1 MAKQQNEEQRVKQVA
16 KETSIVVEDALRS
29 IASNIGQVF
38 QDALSEGQDISKAMV
53 SDIQGGL
60 NSLAKVSKTLA
71 EAQSKAVQGALT
83 QRDITREMEQRNAKI
98 FAIKAQIAI
107 AGNNELEVTKKLKE
121 QLAEI
126 EDSNVEIEKALKAQ
140 LDYSQKIEKNM
151 GLFGSALKGA
161 ERLTSKLGL
170 SGINTVFEKAKD
182 AAQAKAKALA
192 DSGKKAGGVVN
203 KVKVLAAGLGALGKG
218 IKEAFSFETIALGA
232 VGLMKKLFSFI
243 KEGYEEGKKAAAR
256 ISGEN
261 VEIARSLGLA
271 QGPANK
277 LAASVAGMGPTT
289 AATKQSITAIYGA
302 LGSTEKLSK
311 STLKTFVQ
319 LNTFAGFSAEA
330 LAKFQKFAKLS
341 GQDAGVMVKQ
351 MADTALEQI
360 KTNKLAISEKQLLEE
375 VSDVSGTIK
384 LRFAQQPKELVKA
397 VAASKKLGLNMEQI
411 KNAAESLLNIEDSIA
426 AEMEAELMTG
436 KDLNLEK
443 ARELALA
450 GKSEEAVKLIAD
462 QMGGAAEYSK
472 LNVLEQE
479 SLAKV
484 LGMNRDE
491 FANMAMAQKENIS
504 ANGDLVDGQKDGL
517 KAMQSQT
524 SLQETLEERERR
536 REEASIGMF
545 NALGPAMAK
554 LEDTFIKIKRIFTN
568 FIADN
573 IVKPLADFVT
583 SPKGQKFLDALPGM
597 LQKGLE
603 KIKSMVPYIMKG
615 VGLVMEFIKA
625 NPWLSAAA
633 GIGGPLLLKGI
644 SSLAAGASALRGAT
658 KYTPMYVKNVDGGA
672 GAAGAAEDL
681 IGQAGKAGFF
691 KQLKTLF
698 TKPGVMFRAL
708 AMKGGMFGKVLG
720 KTGMLLGKFGSGLG
734 KVVGSLGKFGNSLLK
749 MGGSLLSKVGG
760 SLGKFFKGAGETL
773 FGKSYK
779 GGQFM
784 KGGGR
789 AAAGGQ
795 RSGGLFSKLWSG
807 AKNVAGKAW
816 SGATNVAGKAFSGVK
831 SVAKSVGG
839 AISKLNPLSALK
851 SGLIGKAGKFIGKA
865 IKGGGLLSALFGAAD
880 IAGILMSKSSP
891 IDKAKMI
898 LPSAAGTI
906 GSILGTVAGS
916 VLGPLGSIGG
926 GLLGQYIGSW
936 IGSSKPIQNA
946 LAPPLAKALGGD
958 DVADDFVM
966 QNGKVQRFRKD
977 DIVMGGTSLNK
988 GGDEKVI
995 RLLERLVSAAEK
1007 GGHVYIDGNKV
1018 GTALA
1023 LKNYRSR

>member
-1 MAKQQNEEQRVKQVA
+1 MAKQQNEEQRVKQIA
-16 KETSIVVEDALRS
+16 KETSVVVEDALRS
-29 IASNIGQVF
+29 IASNIGQIF
-38 QDALSEGQDISKAMV
+38 QDALSQGQDVSKAMV
-53 SDIQGGL
+53 GDIKGGL
-60 NSLAKVSKTLA
+60 NNLAKVSKTLA
-71 EAQSKAVQGALT
+71 EAQNRAVQGALK
-83 QRDITREMEQRNAKI
+83 QRDITKEMERRNAQI
-98 FAIKAQIAI
+98 FAIKAQIEI
-107 AGNNELEVTKKLKE
+107 AERNGVKNTKELYDELSKIEQTNSEIESSLNE
-121 QLAEI
+121 QL
-126 EDSNVEIEKALKAQ
+126 K
-140 LDYSQKIEKNM
+140 YSQKIEKNM
-151 GLFGSALKGA
+151 GLFGTALKGA

-203 KVKVLAAGLGALGKG
+203 KVKVLASGLGALGKG
-218 IKEAFSFETIALGA
+218 IKEAFSFETIAFGA
-232 VGLMKKLFSFI
+232 IGLIKKLFNFV
-243 KEGYEEGKKAAAR
+243 KEGYEEGKRAAAR
-256 ISGEN
+256 ISEEN
-261 VEIARSLGLA
+261 VQIARSLGLA

-289 AATKQSITAIYGA
+289 AATKQSIQAIYGA

-360 KTNKLAISEKQLLEE
+360 KSNKLAISEKQLLEE

-411 KNAAESLLNIEDSIA
+411 KSAAESLLNIEDSIA
-426 AEMEAELMTG
+426 NEMEAELLTG
-436 KDLNLEK
+436 KELNLEK

-450 GKSEEAVKLIAD
+450 GKNEEAMALIKE
-462 QMGGAAEYSK
+462 QLGGAEEFAK
-472 LNVLEQE
+472 LNVVQQE
-479 SLAKV
+479 ALAKTI
-484 LGMNRDE
+484 GMNKDE

-524 SLQETLEERERR
+524 SLQEQLEERERR

-554 LEDTFIKIKRIFTN
+554 LEETFIKIKRIFTN

-573 IVKPLADFVT
+573 IVKPLADYVT
-583 SPKGQKFLDALPGM
+583 SPQGQKFLDALPGL

-603 KIKSMVPYIMKG
+603 KVKSMVPYIMKG
-615 VGLVMEFIKA
+615 VGMVWDFIKA
-625 NPWLSAAA
+625 NPWLSAVA
-633 GIGGPLLLKGI
+633 GMGGPLLLKGI
-644 SSLAAGASALRGAT
+644 SALASGMSALRGAT
-658 KYTPMYVKNVDGGA
+658 AYTPMYVKNVDGGSGGA
-672 GAAGAAEDL
+672 GGAGGDL
-681 IGQAGKAGFF
+681 VAQAGKAGFF

-698 TKPGVMFRAL
+698 TKPSVMFRAL

-720 KTGMLLGKFGSGLG
+720 KTGMLIGKLGSKLGGFVGKFGGLLKKAG
-734 KVVGSLGKFGNSLLK
+734 SALGGLVKKVGSKAGSFLSSAWKGVKGLAGKAI
-749 MGGSLLSKVGG
+749 GGAK
-760 SLGKFFKGAGETL
+760 SLG
-773 FGKSYK
+773 GKAL
-779 GGQFM
+779 GGL
-784 KGGGR
+784 
-789 AAAGGQ
+789 ASAGGAVADF
-795 RSGGLFSKLWSG
+795 GGKALSG
-807 AKNVAGKAW
+807 AK
-816 SGATNVAGKAFSGVK
+816 
-831 SVAKSVGG
+831 SVVKSVGG
-839 AISKLNPLSALK
+839 AVSKLNPLKALK
-851 SGLIGKAGKFIGKA
+851 DGLTGKAGKFIGKA
-865 IKGGGLLSALFGAAD
+865 VKGGGLLSALFGMAD
-880 IAGILMSKSSP
+880 IAGILSGKSSP
-891 IDKAKMI
+891 MDKAKMI

-916 VLGPLGSIGG
+916 VLGPLGSFGG
-926 GLLGQYIGSW
+926 GILGQYIGSW

-988 GGDEKVI
+988 GGDEKVV
-995 RLLERLVSAAEK
+995 RLLERLVSAVEK

-1023 LKNYRSR
+1023 LHNYRSR

>member
-29 IASNIGQVF
+29 IASNIGQIF
-38 QDALSEGQDISKAMV
+38 QDALSSGQDISKTMV

-60 NSLAKVSKTLA
+60 NSLAKVSKALA
-71 EAQSKAVQGALT
+71 EAQSKAVQGALK

-98 FAIKAQIAI
+98 FAIKAQIEI
-107 AGNNELEVTKKLKE
+107 AERNGVKNTKELYDELSKIEQTNSDIESSLNE
-121 QLAEI
+121 QL
-126 EDSNVEIEKALKAQ
+126 K
-140 LDYSQKIEKNM
+140 YSQKIEKNM
-151 GLFGSALKGA
+151 GLFGTALKGA

-192 DSGKKAGGVVN
+192 DSGKKAGGVIN

-232 VGLMKKLFSFI
+232 VGLIKKLFSFI

-341 GQDAGVMVKQ
+341 GQDAGVIVKQ

-411 KNAAESLLNIEDSIA
+411 KSAAESLLNIEDSIA
-426 AEMEAELMTG
+426 NEMEAELLTG
-436 KDLNLEK
+436 KELNLEK

-450 GKSEEAVKLIAD
+450 GKNEEAMALIKE
-462 QMGGAAEYSK
+462 QLGGAEEFAK
-472 LNVLEQE
+472 LNVVQQE
-479 SLAKV
+479 ALAKTI
-484 LGMNRDE
+484 GMNKDE
-491 FANMAMAQKENIS
+491 FANMAMAQKENIA
-504 ANGDLVDGQKDGL
+504 ANGDLVDGQKDGI

-524 SLQETLEERERR
+524 SLQESLEERERR

-545 NALGPAMAK
+545 NALGPAMFK
-554 LEDTFIKIKRIFTN
+554 LEETFIKIKRIFTN
-568 FIADN
+568 FIAEN

-583 SPKGQKFLDALPGM
+583 SPKGQKFLDELPGR
-597 LQKGLE
+597 LQKGLD
-603 KIKSMVPYIMKG
+603 KIKSMVPFIMKG

-644 SSLAAGASALRGAT
+644 SALASGMQAASALRGAT
-658 KYTPMYVKNVDGGA
+658 KYTPMYVKNVDGAA
-672 GAAGAAEDL
+672 GAAGAAGDL
-681 IGQAGKAGFF
+681 VGQAGKAGFF

-708 AMKGGMFGKVLG
+708 AMKGGRFGKVLG
-720 KTGMLLGKFGSGLG
+720 KTGMLLGKFGGGLG
-734 KVVGSLGKFGNSLLK
+734 KVVGSLGKFGSSLLK
-749 MGGSLLSKVGG
+749 MGGSLLSKLGGGAKSLAKSGG
-760 SLGKFFKGAGETL
+760 SLLGKAF
-773 FGKSYK
+773 
-779 GGQFM
+779 
-784 KGGGR
+784 
-789 AAAGGQ
+789 
-795 RSGGLFSKLWSG
+795 GGLKSLGSKALG
-807 AKNVAGKAW
+807 AVGDVAGKAW
-816 SGATNVAGKAFSGVK
+816 SGAK
-831 SVAKSVGG
+831 SVAKTVGSTV
-839 AISKLNPLSALK
+839 SKLNPLTALK
-851 SGLIGKAGKFIGKA
+851 EGLTSKAGKFIGKA
-865 IKGGGLLSALFGAAD
+865 VKSGGLISALFGAAD
-880 IAGILMSKSSP
+880 IAGILSSKSSP
-891 IDKAKMI
+891 LDKAKMI
-898 LPSAAGTI
+898 LPSASGTI

-946 LAPPLAKALGGD
+946 LAPPLAKALGGE

-1018 GTALA
+1018 GTTLA
-1023 LKNYRSR
+1023 LSNYRQQ

>member
-16 KETSIVVEDALRS
+16 KETAVVVEDALRS
-29 IASNIGQVF
+29 IASNVGKIF
-38 QDALSEGQDISKAMV
+38 QDALSESQDVSKAMV
-53 SDIQGGL
+53 SDVKSGL
-60 NSLAKVSKTLA
+60 NSLAKVSKLLA
-71 EAQSKAVQGALT
+71 ETQLKATQGALK
-83 QRDITREMEQRNAKI
+83 QRDITQEIAKRNAQI
-98 FAIKAQIAI
+98 FAIKAQIEI
-107 AGNNELEVTKKLKE
+107 AERNGVKNTKALYDELSKIEQSNQEIESSLNE
-121 QLAEI
+121 QL
-126 EDSNVEIEKALKAQ
+126 K
-140 LDYSQKIEKNM
+140 YSQKIEKNM
-151 GLFGSALKGA
+151 GLFGATLKGA
-161 ERLTSKLGL
+161 EKLTSKLGL
-170 SGINTVFEKAKD
+170 SGINTVFEKAAE
-182 AAQAKAKALA
+182 AAQEKAKALA
-192 DSGKKAGGVVN
+192 DSGKKAGGVIN
-203 KVKVLAAGLGALGKG
+203 KVKVLASGLKGLGKG
-218 IKEAFSFETIALGA
+218 IKEAFSFEAVAFGAFAL
-232 VGLMKKLFSFI
+232 VKKLFGFI
-243 KEGYEEGKKAAAR
+243 KDGYEEGKAAAAR

-426 AEMEAELMTG
+426 NEMEAELLTG
-436 KDLNLEK
+436 KELNLEK

-450 GKSEEAVKLIAD
+450 GKNEEAMALIKE
-462 QMGGAAEYSK
+462 QLGGAEEFAR
-472 LNVLEQE
+472 LNVVQQE
-479 SLAKV
+479 ALAKTI
-484 LGMNRDE
+484 GMNKDE

-504 ANGDLVDGQKDGL
+504 AQGDLVDGQKDGI

-524 SLQETLEERERR
+524 SLQESLEERERR

-545 NALGPAMAK
+545 NALGPAMFK
-554 LEDTFIKIKRIFTN
+554 LEETFIKIKKIFTN
-568 FIADN
+568 FIAEN

-583 SPKGQKFLDALPGM
+583 SPKGQKFLDELPGK
-597 LQKGLE
+597 LQKGLD
-603 KIKSMVPYIMKG
+603 KIKSMVPFIMKG
-615 VGLVMEFIKA
+615 VGMVTEFIKA

-633 GIGGPLLLKGI
+633 GVATPLLLKGI
-644 SSLAAGASALRGAT
+644 SALASGASALRGAT
-658 KYTPMYVKNVDGGA
+658 KYTPMYVKNVDGGG

-681 IGQAGKAGFF
+681 VGQAGKAGFF

-708 AMKGGMFGKVLG
+708 AAKGGMFGKVLG

-734 KVVGSLGKFGNSLLK
+734 KVIGSIGKFGRSLLK
-749 MGGSLLSKVGG
+749 MGGSLLSKLGGGAKSLAKSGG
-760 SLGKFFKGAGETL
+760 SLLGKAF
-773 FGKSYK
+773 
-779 GGQFM
+779 
-784 KGGGR
+784 
-789 AAAGGQ
+789 
-795 RSGGLFSKLWSG
+795 GGLKSMG
-807 AKNVAGKAW
+807 GKAL
-816 SGATNVAGKAFSGVK
+816 GAVGDVAGKAFSGAK

-839 AISKLNPLSALK
+839 AVSKLNPLTALK
-851 SGLIGKAGKFIGKA
+851 EGLTSKAGKFIGKA
-865 IKGGGLLSALFGAAD
+865 VKSGGLISALFGAAD
-880 IAGILMSKSSP
+880 IAGILSSKSSP
-891 IDKAKMI
+891 MDKAKMI
-898 LPSAAGTI
+898 LPSASGTI

-916 VLGPLGSIGG
+916 VLGPVGSIGG

-946 LAPPLAKALGGD
+946 LAPPLAKALGGE

-966 QNGKVQRFRKD
+966 QNGRVQRFRKD

-988 GGDEKVI
+988 GGDEKVV
-995 RLLERLVSAAEK
+995 RLLERLVSVVEK
-1007 GGHVYIDGNKV
+1007 GGNVYIDGNKV
-1018 GTALA
+1018 GTTLA
-1023 LKNYRSR
+1023 LQNYRSR

>member
-29 IASNIGQVF
+29 IASNIGQIF
-38 QDALSEGQDISKAMV
+38 QDALSAGQDVSKSMV
-53 SDIQGGL
+53 SDIKGGL
-60 NSLAKVSKTLA
+60 NSLAKVSKALA

-98 FAIKAQIAI
+98 FAIKAQIEI
-107 AGNNELEVTKKLKE
+107 AERNGVKNTKELYNELSKIEQTNSEIEASLKE
-121 QLAEI
+121 QL
-126 EDSNVEIEKALKAQ
+126 N
-140 LDYSQKIEKNM
+140 YSRKIEKNM
-151 GLFGSALKGA
+151 GLFGTALKGA
-161 ERLTSKLGL
+161 GRLTSKLGL

-232 VGLMKKLFSFI
+232 IGLMKKLFSFI
-243 KEGYEEGKKAAAR
+243 KNSYEEGKKAAAR
-256 ISGEN
+256 ISAEN

-351 MADTALEQI
+351 MANTALEQI

-411 KNAAESLLNIEDSIA
+411 KSAAESLLNIEDSIA

-517 KAMQSQT
+517 KAMKSQT
-524 SLQETLEERERR
+524 SLQESLEERERR

-554 LEDTFIKIKRIFTN
+554 LEDTFIRIKKIFTN

-573 IVKPLADFVT
+573 IVKPLADYVT
-583 SPKGQKFLDALPGM
+583 SPKGQKFLDELPGKF
-597 LQKGLE
+597 QKGLE
-603 KIKSMVPYIMKG
+603 KIKAMVPYIIKG
-615 VGLVMEFIKA
+615 VGIVMEFIKA
-625 NPWLSAAA
+625 NPWLSAII
-633 GIGGPLLLKGI
+633 GIGGPLLIKGI
-644 SSLAAGASALRGAT
+644 SALASGLGALRGAT
-658 KYTPMYVKNVDGGA
+658 KYTPMYVKSVDQIGGA
-672 GAAGAAEDL
+672 GL
-681 IGQAGKAGFF
+681 F
-691 KQLKTLF
+691 KQAKTLF
-698 TKPGVMFRAL
+698 TKPKVMFRAL
-708 AMKGGMFGKVLG
+708 AMQGKRFGKVLG

-734 KVVGSLGKFGNSLLK
+734 KVVGSLGKFGGSLLV
-749 MGGSLLSKVGG
+749 MGKSLLSKVGG
-760 SLGKFFKGAGETL
+760 SLGNFFKGAGDKL
-773 FGKSYK
+773 FGKLYK

-795 RSGGLFSKLWSG
+795 RSGGLLS
-807 AKNVAGKAW
+807 
-816 SGATNVAGKAFSGVK
+816 KAFSGIKSIGGKALGGIK

-851 SGLIGKAGKFIGKA
+851 SGLTGKASKFIGKA
-865 IKGGGLLSALFGAAD
+865 VKSGGLISALFGAAD

-891 IDKAKMI
+891 MDKAKMV

-916 VLGPLGSIGG
+916 VLGP
-926 GLLGQYIGSW
+926 
-936 IGSSKPIQNA
+936 
-946 LAPPLAKALGGD
+946 
-958 DVADDFVM
+958 
-966 QNGKVQRFRKD
+966 
-977 DIVMGGTSLNK
+977 
-988 GGDEKVI
+988 
-995 RLLERLVSAAEK
+995 
-1007 GGHVYIDGNKV
+1007 
-1018 GTALA
+1018 
-1023 LKNYRSR
+1023 

>member
-1 MAKQQNEEQRVKQVA
+1 MAKQNEEQRVKQVA

-29 IASNIGQVF
+29 IASNIGQIF

-60 NSLAKVSKTLA
+60 NSLAKVSKALA
-71 EAQSKAVQGALT
+71 ESQSKAVQGALK

-107 AGNNELEVTKKLKE
+107 AGNSELEVTKKLKE
-121 QLAEI
+121 QLVEI
-126 EDSNVEIEKALKAQ
+126 EEANVEIEKALKEQ
-140 LDYSQKIEKNM
+140 LKYSQKIEKNM
-151 GLFGSALKGA
+151 GLFGTALKGA

-192 DSGKKAGGVVN
+192 DSGKKAGGVIN
-203 KVKVLAAGLGALGKG
+203 KVKVLGAGLGALGKG
-218 IKEAFSFETIALGA
+218 IKEAFSFETIAFGA
-232 VGLMKKLFSFI
+232 IGLMKKLFSFI
-243 KEGYEEGKKAAAR
+243 KEGYEEGKRAAAR

-319 LNTFAGFSAEA
+319 LNTFAGFSADA

-411 KNAAESLLNIEDSIA
+411 KSAAESLLNIEDSIA
-426 AEMEAELMTG
+426 NEMEAELLTG
-436 KDLNLEK
+436 KELNLEK

-450 GKSEEAVKLIAD
+450 GKNEEAMALIKE
-462 QMGGAAEYSK
+462 QLGGAEEFAK
-472 LNVLEQE
+472 LNVVQQE
-479 SLAKV
+479 ALAKTI
-484 LGMNRDE
+484 GMNKDE

-524 SLQETLEERERR
+524 SLQEQLEERERR

-545 NALGPAMAK
+545 NALGPLMAK
-554 LEDTFIKIKRIFTN
+554 LDKTFTKIKADFTN
-568 FIADN
+568 FIAKN
-573 IVKPLADFVT
+573 IVQPLVDYAM
-583 SPKGQKFLDALPGM
+583 SPQGQKFIDSIPGR
-597 LQKGLE
+597 LQKGYKFIE
-603 KIKSMVPYIMKG
+603 SMIPKVIEG
-615 VGLVMEFIKA
+615 VKAVKQFIQS
-625 NPWLSAAA
+625 NPWLTAAITAA
-633 GIGGPLLLKGI
+633 GPALFKVLPSVI
-644 SSLAAGASALRGAT
+644 SGLSALRGSS
-658 KYTPMYVKNVDGGA
+658 KYMPMFVKNVDSGLGGA
-672 GAAGAAEDL
+672 GGDL
-681 IGQAGKAGFF
+681 VAQAGKAGFF

-708 AMKGGMFGKVLG
+708 AQKGGMFGKVLG

-734 KVVGSLGKFGNSLLK
+734 KVVGSLGKFGGSLLK
-749 MGGSLLSKVGG
+749 MGSGL
-760 SLGKFFKGAGETL
+760 LGKLGGGL
-773 FGKSYK
+773 KSLAK
-779 GGQFM
+779 
-784 KGGGR
+784 KGGGLL
-789 AAAGGQ
+789 G
-795 RSGGLFSKLWSG
+795 SVFSG
-807 AKNVAGKAW
+807 AKSLGSKAL
-816 SGATNVAGKAFSGVK
+816 GAVGGVAGKAFSGVK

-839 AISKLNPLSALK
+839 AVSKLNPLTALK
-851 SGLIGKAGKFIGKA
+851 DGLTSKAGKFIGKA
-865 IKGGGLLSALFGAAD
+865 VKSGGLISALFGAAD
-880 IAGILMSKSSP
+880 LAGILSSKSSP
-891 IDKAKMI
+891 MDKAKMI
-898 LPSAAGTI
+898 IPSAAGTI

-916 VLGPLGSIGG
+916 ILGPVGSLGG

-946 LAPPLAKALGGD
+946 LAPPLAKALGGE
-958 DVADDFVM
+958 DVADDFIM

-988 GGDEKVI
+988 GGSDEKVV
-995 RLLERLVSAAEK
+995 RLLERLVSAVEK

-1018 GTALA
+1018 GTTLA

>member
-29 IASNIGQVF
+29 IASNIGQIF
-38 QDALSEGQDISKAMV
+38 QDALSAGQDVSKSMV
-53 SDIQGGL
+53 SDIKGGL
-60 NSLAKVSKTLA
+60 NSLAKVSKALA

-98 FAIKAQIAI
+98 FAIKAQIEI
-107 AGNNELEVTKKLKE
+107 AERNGVKNTKELYNELSKIEQTNSEIEASLKE
-121 QLAEI
+121 QL
-126 EDSNVEIEKALKAQ
+126 N
-140 LDYSQKIEKNM
+140 YSRKIEKNM
-151 GLFGSALKGA
+151 GLFGTALKGA
-161 ERLTSKLGL
+161 GRLTSKLGL

-232 VGLMKKLFSFI
+232 IGLMKKLFSFI
-243 KEGYEEGKKAAAR
+243 KNSYEEGKKAAAR
-256 ISGEN
+256 ISAEN

-351 MADTALEQI
+351 MANTALEQI

-411 KNAAESLLNIEDSIA
+411 KSAAESLLNIEDSIA
-426 AEMEAELMTG
+426 NEMEAELLTG
-436 KDLNLEK
+436 KELNLEK

-450 GKSEEAVKLIAD
+450 GKNEEAMALIKE
-462 QMGGAAEYSK
+462 QLGGAEEFAK
-472 LNVLEQE
+472 LNVVQQE
-479 SLAKV
+479 ALAKTI
-484 LGMNRDE
+484 GMNKDE

-524 SLQETLEERERR
+524 SLQESLEERERR

-545 NALGPAMAK
+545 NALRPAMEK
-554 LEDTFIKIKRIFTN
+554 LEDTFIRIKKIFTN

-573 IVKPLADFVT
+573 IVKPLADYVT
-583 SPKGQKFLDALPGM
+583 SPKGQKFLDELPGKF
-597 LQKGLE
+597 QKGLE
-603 KIKSMVPYIMKG
+603 KIKAMVPYIIKG
-615 VGLVMEFIKA
+615 VGIVMDFIKA
-625 NPWLSAAA
+625 NPWISAIV
-633 GIGGPLLLKGI
+633 GIGGPLLIKGI
-644 SSLAAGASALRGAT
+644 SALSSGLSALRGSN
-658 KYTPMYVKNVDGGA
+658 KRLPMYVKNVDGA
-672 GAAGAAEDL
+672 AAAAGVAGDL
-681 IGQAGKAGFF
+681 VGQAGKAGFF

-708 AMKGGMFGKVLG
+708 AAKGGKFGKVLG

-795 RSGGLFSKLWSG
+795 RSGGLLS
-807 AKNVAGKAW
+807 
-816 SGATNVAGKAFSGVK
+816 KAFSGIKSIGGKALGGIK

-839 AISKLNPLSALK
+839 AVSKLNPLSALK
-851 SGLIGKAGKFIGKA
+851 SGLTGKASKFIGKA
-865 IKGGGLLSALFGAAD
+865 VKSGGLISALFGAAD

-898 LPSAAGTI
+898 LPSASGTI

>member
-29 IASNIGQVF
+29 IASNIGQIF
-38 QDALSEGQDISKAMV
+38 QDALSSGQDISKAMV

-71 EAQSKAVQGALT
+71 EAQSKAVQGALK

-126 EDSNVEIEKALKAQ
+126 EDSNIEIEKALKSQ

-151 GLFGSALKGA
+151 GLFGTALKGA

-411 KNAAESLLNIEDSIA
+411 KSAAESLLNIEDSIA
-426 AEMEAELMTG
+426 NEMEAELLTG
-436 KDLNLEK
+436 KELNLEK

-450 GKSEEAVKLIAD
+450 GKNEEAMALIKE
-462 QMGGAAEYSK
+462 QLGGAEEFAK
-472 LNVLEQE
+472 LNVVQQE
-479 SLAKV
+479 ALAKTI
-484 LGMNRDE
+484 GMNKDE
-491 FANMAMAQKENIS
+491 FANMAMAQKENIA
-504 ANGDLVDGQKDGL
+504 ANGDLVDGQKDGI

-524 SLQETLEERERR
+524 SLQESLEERERR

-545 NALGPAMAK
+545 NALGPAMFK
-554 LEDTFIKIKRIFTN
+554 LEETFIKIKRIFTN
-568 FIADN
+568 FIAEN

-583 SPKGQKFLDALPGM
+583 SPKGQKFLDELPGK

-625 NPWLSAAA
+625 NPWLSAIA
-633 GIGGPLLLKGI
+633 GVGGPLLLKGI
-644 SSLAAGASALRGAT
+644 SALASGMGALRGAT
-658 KYTPMYVKNVDGGA
+658 KYTPMFVRNVD
-672 GAAGAAEDL
+672 GAAGAAGSAGDL
-681 IGQAGKAGFF
+681 VGQAGKAGFF

-734 KVVGSLGKFGNSLLK
+734 KVVGSLGKFGGSLLK
-749 MGGSLLSKVGG
+749 MGSGL
-760 SLGKFFKGAGETL
+760 LGKL
-773 FGKSYK
+773 
-779 GGQFM
+779 
-784 KGGGR
+784 GGGLKSL
-789 AAAGGQ
+789 AKSGGGLLGKAFGGLKSIGGKALGAAG
-795 RSGGLFSKLWSG
+795 SF
-807 AKNVAGKAW
+807 AGKAW
-816 SGATNVAGKAFSGVK
+816 SGAKSIAKNVGNTV
-831 SVAKSVGG
+831 
-839 AISKLNPLSALK
+839 SKLNPLSALK
-851 SGLIGKAGKFIGKA
+851 SGLTGKASKFIGKA
-865 IKGGGLLSALFGAAD
+865 VKGGGLLSALFGAAD

-898 LPSAAGTI
+898 LPAASGTI

-966 QNGKVQRFRKD
+966 QNGRVQRFRKD

>member
-29 IASNIGQVF
+29 IASNIGQIF
-38 QDALSEGQDISKAMV
+38 QDALSAGQDVSKTMV
-53 SDIQGGL
+53 SDIKGGL
-60 NSLAKVSKTLA
+60 NSLAKVSKALA
-71 EAQSKAVQGALT
+71 EAQSKAVQGALK

-98 FAIKAQIAI
+98 FAIKAQIEI
-107 AGNNELEVTKKLKE
+107 AERNGVKNTKELYNELSKIEQTNSEIEASLKE
-121 QLAEI
+121 QL
-126 EDSNVEIEKALKAQ
+126 N
-140 LDYSQKIEKNM
+140 YSQKIEKNM
-151 GLFGSALKGA
+151 GLFGTALKGA

-232 VGLMKKLFSFI
+232 IGLMKKLFSFI
-243 KEGYEEGKKAAAR
+243 KGSYEEGKKAAAR

-411 KNAAESLLNIEDSIA
+411 KSAAESLLNIEDSIA
-426 AEMEAELMTG
+426 NEMEAELLTG
-436 KDLNLEK
+436 KELNLEK

-450 GKSEEAVKLIAD
+450 GKNEEAMALIKE
-462 QMGGAAEYSK
+462 QLGGAEEFAK
-472 LNVLEQE
+472 LNVVQQE
-479 SLAKV
+479 ALAKTI
-484 LGMNRDE
+484 GMNKDE
-491 FANMAMAQKENIS
+491 FANMAMAQKENIA
-504 ANGDLVDGQKDGL
+504 ANGDLVDGQKDGI

-524 SLQETLEERERR
+524 SLQESLEERERR

-545 NALGPAMAK
+545 NALGPAMFK
-554 LEDTFIKIKRIFTN
+554 LEETFIKIKRIFTN
-568 FIADN
+568 FIAEN

-583 SPKGQKFLDALPGM
+583 SPKGQKFLDELPGK

-625 NPWLSAAA
+625 NPWLSAIA
-633 GIGGPLLLKGI
+633 GVGGPLLLKGI
-644 SSLAAGASALRGAT
+644 SALASGMGALRGAT
-658 KYTPMYVKNVDGGA
+658 KYTPMFVRNVDGAA
-672 GAAGAAEDL
+672 GAAGAAGDL
-681 IGQAGKAGFF
+681 VGQAGKAGFF

-708 AMKGGMFGKVLG
+708 AAKGGMFGKVLG

-734 KVVGSLGKFGNSLLK
+734 KVVGSLGKFGGSLLK
-749 MGGSLLSKVGG
+749 MGSGLLGKLGGGLKSIAKSGGGLLGKAFGGLKSVGG
-760 SLGKFFKGAGETL
+760 KALG
-773 FGKSYK
+773 
-779 GGQFM
+779 
-784 KGGGR
+784 
-789 AAAGGQ
+789 AAGG
-795 RSGGLFSKLWSG
+795 L
-807 AKNVAGKAW
+807 
-816 SGATNVAGKAFSGVK
+816 AGKAFGGIK

-839 AISKLNPLSALK
+839 AVSKLNPFTALK
-851 SGLIGKAGKFIGKA
+851 EGLTRKASKFI
-865 IKGGGLLSALFGAAD
+865 
-880 IAGILMSKSSP
+880 
-891 IDKAKMI
+891 
-898 LPSAAGTI
+898 
-906 GSILGTVAGS
+906 
-916 VLGPLGSIGG
+916 
-926 GLLGQYIGSW
+926 
-936 IGSSKPIQNA
+936 
-946 LAPPLAKALGGD
+946 
-958 DVADDFVM
+958 
-966 QNGKVQRFRKD
+966 
-977 DIVMGGTSLNK
+977 
-988 GGDEKVI
+988 
-995 RLLERLVSAAEK
+995 
-1007 GGHVYIDGNKV
+1007 
-1018 GTALA
+1018 
-1023 LKNYRSR
+1023 

>member
-1 MAKQQNEEQRVKQVA
+1 MAKQQNEEQRVKQIA
-16 KETSIVVEDALRS
+16 KETSVVVEDALRS
-29 IASNIGQVF
+29 IASNIGQIF
-38 QDALSEGQDISKAMV
+38 QDALSAGQDVSKAMV
-53 SDIQGGL
+53 SDIKGGL

-71 EAQSKAVQGALT
+71 EAQNRAVQGALK
-83 QRDITREMEQRNAKI
+83 QRDITKEMERRNAQI
-98 FAIKAQIAI
+98 FAIKAQIEI
-107 AGNNELEVTKKLKE
+107 AERNGVKNTKELYNELAKIE
-121 QLAEI
+121 QTNAEI
-126 EDSNVEIEKALKAQ
+126 ESSLNQQLK
-140 LDYSQKIEKNM
+140 YSQKIEKNM
-151 GLFGSALKGA
+151 GLFGTALKGA
-161 ERLTSKLGL
+161 ERITSKLGL
-170 SGINTVFEKAKD
+170 SGVNTVFEKARD

-218 IKEAFSFETIALGA
+218 IKEAFSFEAIAFGA
-232 VGLMKKLFSFI
+232 IGLIKKLFNFV
-243 KEGYEEGKKAAAR
+243 KEGYEEGKRAAAR
-256 ISGEN
+256 ISEEN
-261 VEIARSLGLA
+261 VQIARSLGLA

-289 AATKQSITAIYGA
+289 AATKQSIQAIYGA

-341 GQDAGVMVKQ
+341 GQDAGVIVKQ

-426 AEMEAELMTG
+426 NEMEAELLTG
-436 KDLNLEK
+436 KELNLEK

-450 GKSEEAVKLIAD
+450 GKNEEAMALIKE
-462 QMGGAAEYSK
+462 QLGGAEEFAK
-472 LNVLEQE
+472 LNVVQQE
-479 SLAKV
+479 ALAKTI
-484 LGMNRDE
+484 GMNKDE
-491 FANMAMAQKENIS
+491 FANMAMAQKENI
-504 ANGDLVDGQKDGL
+504 AVNGDLVDGQKDGI

-524 SLQETLEERERR
+524 SLQEQLEERERR

-545 NALGPAMAK
+545 NALGPAMFK
-554 LEDTFIKIKRIFTN
+554 LEETFIKIKRIFTN

-583 SPKGQKFLDALPGM
+583 SPQGQKFLDNLPIM

-615 VGLVMEFIKA
+615 VGMVTDFIKA
-625 NPWLSAAA
+625 NPWLSAVA
-633 GIGGPLLLKGI
+633 GMGGPLLLKGI
-644 SSLAAGASALRGAT
+644 SALASGMSALRGAT
-658 KYTPMYVKNVDGGA
+658 AYTPMYVKNVDGGA
-672 GAAGAAEDL
+672 GGAGGDL
-681 IGQAGKAGFF
+681 VAQAGKAGFF

-698 TKPGVMFRAL
+698 TKPSVMFRAL
-708 AMKGGMFGKVLG
+708 AQKGGMFGKVLG
-720 KTGMLLGKFGSGLG
+720 RTGMLLGKFGSKLG
-734 KVVGSLGKFGNSLLK
+734 SFVGKFGGLVKKIGSKAGSFLSSAWKGVKSLAGK
-749 MGGSLLSKVGG
+749 AIGGAK
-760 SLGKFFKGAGETL
+760 SLGSKAL
-773 FGKSYK
+773 
-779 GGQFM
+779 GGL
-784 KGGGR
+784 
-789 AAAGGQ
+789 ASAGGAVADF
-795 RSGGLFSKLWSG
+795 GGKALSG
-807 AKNVAGKAW
+807 AK
-816 SGATNVAGKAFSGVK
+816 
-831 SVAKSVGG
+831 SVVKSVGG
-839 AISKLNPLSALK
+839 AVSKLNPLKALK
-851 SGLIGKAGKFIGKA
+851 DGLTGKAGKFIGKA
-865 IKGGGLLSALFGAAD
+865 VKGGGLLSALFGMAD
-880 IAGILMSKSSP
+880 IAGILSSKSSP
-891 IDKAKMI
+891 MDKAKMI

-916 VLGPLGSIGG
+916 VLGPLGSFGG

-977 DIVMGGTSLNK
+977 DLVMGGTSLNK
-988 GGDEKVI
+988 GGDEKVV
-995 RLLERLVSAAEK
+995 RLLERLVSAVEK

-1018 GTALA
+1018 GTTLA
-1023 LKNYRSR
+1023 LQNYRSR

>member
-29 IASNIGQVF
+29 IASNIGQIF
-38 QDALSEGQDISKAMV
+38 QDALSSGQDISKAMV

-71 EAQSKAVQGALT
+71 ESQSKAVQGALK

-121 QLAEI
+121 QLKEI
-126 EDSNVEIEKALKAQ
+126 EDANVEIEKALKSQ

-151 GLFGSALKGA
+151 GLFGTALKGA

-341 GQDAGVMVKQ
+341 GQDAGVIVKQ

-411 KNAAESLLNIEDSIA
+411 KSAAESLLNIEDSIA
-426 AEMEAELMTG
+426 NEMEAELLTG
-436 KDLNLEK
+436 KELNLEK

-450 GKSEEAVKLIAD
+450 GKNEEAMALIKE
-462 QMGGAAEYSK
+462 QLGGAEEFAK
-472 LNVLEQE
+472 LNVVQQE
-479 SLAKV
+479 ALAKTI
-484 LGMNRDE
+484 GMNKDE
-491 FANMAMAQKENIS
+491 FANMAMAQKENIA
-504 ANGDLVDGQKDGL
+504 ANGDLVDGQKDGI

-524 SLQETLEERERR
+524 SLQESLEERERR

-545 NALGPAMAK
+545 NALGPAMFK
-554 LEDTFIKIKRIFTN
+554 LEETFIKIKRIFTN
-568 FIADN
+568 FIAEN

-583 SPKGQKFLDALPGM
+583 SPKGQKFLDELPGK

-625 NPWLSAAA
+625 NPWLSAIA
-633 GIGGPLLLKGI
+633 GVGGPLLLKGI
-644 SSLAAGASALRGAT
+644 SALASGMSALRGAT
-658 KYTPMYVKNVDGGA
+658 KYTPMYVRNVDGAA
-672 GAAGAAEDL
+672 GAAGAAGDL
-681 IGQAGKAGFF
+681 VGQAGKAGFF

-734 KVVGSLGKFGNSLLK
+734 KVVGSLGKFGSSLLK
-749 MGGSLLSKVGG
+749 RGGSLLSKLGGGAKSLAKSGG
-760 SLGKFFKGAGETL
+760 SLLGKA
-773 FGKSYK
+773 FGGLKSI
-779 GGQFM
+779 GG
-784 KGGGR
+784 KALG
-789 AAAGGQ
+789 AAG
-795 RSGGLFSKLWSG
+795 SL
-807 AKNVAGKAW
+807 
-816 SGATNVAGKAFSGVK
+816 AGKAFGGIK

-839 AISKLNPLSALK
+839 AVSKLNPLSALK
-851 SGLIGKAGKFIGKA
+851 SGLTGKASKFIGKA
-865 IKGGGLLSALFGAAD
+865 VKGGGLLSALFGAAD

-898 LPSAAGTI
+898 LPAASGTI